1 MNTNPE
7 IKKKNHQSISSNPL
21 RSPPIQTHAH
31 ITAHTQFRSRPDQP
45 RNPLKNPPIQTH
57 AHINIRCFTPLKKK
71 KIVFIV
77 FSHFGNEIQTTVPI
91 ETPVKGRNLF
101 FRRKEVEHTWGE
113 RWRNRRGKWRRSW
126 VCREWKWRD
135 RPARNRTSHA
145 FQRYQKNSGFF
156 SGN

>member
-1 MNTNPE
+1 MENVFWEVFDNTKE
-7 IKKKNHQSISSNPL
+7 L
-21 RSPPIQTHAH
+21 SPKPFNLLH
-31 ITAHTQFRSRPDQP
+31 
-45 RNPLKNPPIQTH
+45 
-57 AHINIRCFTPLKKK
+57 LKKFVAYNNQLHQIQNSKTTHQYQVFYYVK
-71 KIVFIV
+71 KIIVFIV
-77 FSHFGNEIQTTVPI
+77 FSHLGNEIQTTVPI